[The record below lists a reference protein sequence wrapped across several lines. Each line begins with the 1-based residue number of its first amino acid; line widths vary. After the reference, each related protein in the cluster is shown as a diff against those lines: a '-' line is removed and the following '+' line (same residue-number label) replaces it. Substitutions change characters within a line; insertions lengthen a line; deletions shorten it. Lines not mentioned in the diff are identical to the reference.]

1 MEYRGIWLYFVFAMS
16 ILAIL
21 VSAVTILT
29 VNRPQVTIPIPTY
42 SIVYN
47 ISDFVDAQIFKLKD
61 ERLVFI
67 FYLSDASSY
76 NISEAVKVAR
86 AYNFSVYLYD
96 INKPWYGLM
105 LAENFT
111 IPLIPNLPPNS
122 IICIN
127 EGKAYYLLNDLNL
140 EDIILLIDKCYKK
153 E

>member
-1 MEYRGIWLYFVFAMS
+1 MEYKGIWLYFVLAMS
-16 ILAIL
+16 ILAII

-29 VNRPQVTIPIPTY
+29 INRPPITIPIPTY
-42 SIVYN
+42 SIAYN
-47 ISDFVDAQIFKLKD
+47 ISDFVDTHIFKVKD
-61 ERLVFI
+61 DRLVFI
-67 FYLSDASSY
+67 FYMSSGSDY
-76 NISEAVKVAR
+76 HISEAYKVAK

-96 INKPWYGLM
+96 VNKPWYGLM

-111 IPLIPNLPPNS
+111 IPLIPDLPPNS

-127 EGKAYYLLNDLNL
+127 EGKIYYLLGSSNL

>member
-1 MEYRGIWLYFVFAMS
+1 MEFKGLGLYLVLAAS
-16 ILAIL
+16 ILAII

-29 VNRPQVTIPIPTY
+29 VNKQQVTIAIPTY

-47 ISDFVDAQIFKLKD
+47 ISDFVDTHVFRVKD
-61 ERLVFI
+61 SRLVFI
-67 FYLSDASSY
+67 FYLSGKSDY
-76 NISEAVKVAR
+76 NISEAYKVAK

-96 INKPWYGLM
+96 VNKPWYGLM

-111 IPLIPNLPPNS
+111 IPLIPYLPPNS
-122 IICIN
+122 VICIN
-127 EGKAYYLLNDLNL
+127 EGKVYYLLGDSNL

>member
-1 MEYRGIWLYFVFAMS
+1 MEYKGLGLYLVLAAS
-16 ILAIL
+16 ILAII

-29 VNRPQVTIPIPTY
+29 INKPQPTIPIPTY

-47 ISDFVDAQIFKLKD
+47 ISDFVDTHIFKIRD
-61 ERLVFI
+61 SRLVFI
-67 FYLSDASSY
+67 FYSSEKMNY
-76 NISEAVKVAR
+76 NISEAVKVAK

-96 INKPWYGLM
+96 LSKPWYGVM
-105 LAENFT
+105 LTENFT
-111 IPLIPNLPPNS
+111 IPLIPNLPLNS

-127 EGKAYYLLNDLNL
+127 EGEAYYLLSDTQL